1 MRALAIALLRGHL
14 VAAFLLLTSLS
25 LPAQVSKSSFLPED
39 SAVVFQ
45 VDVDAIKK
53 HPDLQLVP
61 WEVLSAS
68 GKETLG
74 MDPML
79 ISQIWGA
86 TGIPTPESM
95 DVGMQIAT
103 SKPVKIEDLNP
114 EVFDEIRSS
123 DKAPNTKLRKIMG
136 TDVSVVQTGDKWLA
150 GTEVMLRKMMA
161 AKGDGSKLS
170 KVVAADKSLLKVAF
184 SISTLRPH
192 LQELIEQNKQQ
203 LGDEMAAD
211 FTALLKTTEYLYVR
225 VDSQN
230 LNKAYLHLGASSPAA
245 LDDIEKILKRLE
257 LRGINDLEKYIRT
270 EVENGEMSENLRAAW
285 NSYLTR
291 LKGLVENASK
301 PLRENDR
308 LTITFDQ
315 TSAAP
320 TTALAIGLLLP
331 AVQAAREAARRMQS
345 TNNLKQIALAALN
358 YESAYKKFPSR
369 VSKDDDDKPLLSWRV
384 QLLPYFEEAQLYNEF
399 HHDEPWDSEHN
410 SKLIERMPAVLRD
423 PSSQA
428 PPGHTTYV
436 APFGGGEE
444 SPTLWDLEECR
455 MSKITDG
462 LSNTILVL
470 RVPDESS
477 VIWTKPDDIDIAAAE
492 IMEILSVGGKPVQM
506 ALADGSV
513 HNIELTALEEIIDAL
528 LTCSGG
534 EVFNFEY

>member
-1 MRALAIALLRGHL
+1 MRALAIALLRGHW
-14 VAAFLLLTSLS
+14 VAATLLLTSLS
-25 LPAQVSKSSFLPED
+25 LPAQVSKTPFLPDD

-53 HPDLQLVP
+53 HTDLQLVP

-86 TGIPTPESM
+86 TGVPTPESM

-103 SKPVKIEDLNP
+103 SKQVQIEDLNP

-123 DKAPNTKLRKIMG
+123 DKAPDTKLRKIMG

-184 SISTLRPH
+184 SIPTLRPH
-192 LQELIEQNKQQ
+192 LLDLIEQNKQQ

-211 FTALLKTTEYLYVR
+211 FAALLKTTDYLYVR

-230 LNKAYLHLGASSPAA
+230 LNKAYLHLGAATPAA

-257 LRGINDLEKYIRT
+257 LRGISDLDKYIRT

-345 TNNLKQIALAALN
+345 SNNLKQIGLAFHN
-358 YESAYKKFPSR
+358 YESTYQRLPPRAI
-369 VSKDDDDKPLLSWRV
+369 KDDDDKPLLSWRV
-384 QLLPYFEEAQLYNEF
+384 LLLPYCEEQQLYSEF
-399 HHDEPWDSEHN
+399 HLDEPWDSEHN
-410 SKLIERMPAVLRD
+410 SKLIERMPAFYRD

-436 APFGGGEE
+436 VPFGGEKE
-444 SPTLWDLEECR
+444 SPTLWDLEDGR
-455 MSKITDG
+455 FANITDG
-462 LSNTILVL
+462 LSNTLL
-470 RVPDESS
+470 ALKVPDESAVVWS
-477 VIWTKPDDIDIAAAE
+477 KPDDFDISAADL
-492 IMEILSVGGKPVQM
+492 MEVLKASQKPVQI
-506 ALADGSV
+506 AIADGSV
-513 HNIELTALEEIIDAL
+513 RMVEPAALEEILEAL

-534 EVFNFEY
+534 EVIDFPY